1 MGSRAIGLLGADLI
15 DARNRHLHLRRW
27 ALLHTMFIWPAY
39 RRAGIARLLIR
50 RALRWAQR
58 RGAAAAKLE
67 MAAPNRAARA
77 LYEDFGFSVQEVM
90 MACRLPQ
97 SRHV

>member
-97 SRHV
+97 SGHV